1 MHDGE
6 MGGTTRSDILKNV
19 VSDLDIGAAR
29 VMPKA
34 AERPLPLP
42 VMETELK

>member
-29 VMPKA
+29 VMPKLPND
-34 AERPLPLP
+34 RYPLP
-42 VMETELK
+42 VMETG